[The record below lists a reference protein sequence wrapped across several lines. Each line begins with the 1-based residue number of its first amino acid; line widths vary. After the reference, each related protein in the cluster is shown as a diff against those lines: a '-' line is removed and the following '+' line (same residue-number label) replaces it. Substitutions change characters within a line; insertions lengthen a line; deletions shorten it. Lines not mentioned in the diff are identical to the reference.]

1 MSIPQLKICGMLHP
15 ENLREVAAL
24 QPDYLGFIFFKGSKR
39 YAGDVLPEVLAAL
52 PENIKRT
59 GVFVNETLETVLSL
73 VHKYQLNALQLHG
86 TESPAYCRD
95 LKVRLSEMMASDPAE
110 LNANSIA
117 VRTKASEKTETI
129 GKVQLIKAFGISEAF
144 DFSRLNLY
152 LGTVDYF
159 LFDTQTPDHGGSGK
173 KFDWQLL
180 TKYTLDLP
188 YFLSGGIGVESAEM
202 LNSIVDHRLFAIDVN
217 SKFEIEPGVKDLEKL
232 KVFKSKL
239 L

>member
-1 MSIPQLKICGMLHP
+1 MSTPQLKICGMLHP
-15 ENLREVAAL
+15 ENIREVAAL

-39 YAGDVLPEVLAAL
+39 YAGEVLPEALAAL

-73 VHKYQLNALQLHG
+73 VEKYQLNALQLHG
-86 TESPAYCRD
+86 VESPEYCSE
-95 LKVRLSEMMASDPAE
+95 LKVRLSKMTALAPVE
-110 LNANSIA
+110 
-117 VRTKASEKTETI
+117 
-129 GKVQLIKAFGISEAF
+129 LIKAFGINEAF
-144 DFSRLNLY
+144 DFSRLNSY
-152 LGTVDYF
+152 PDTVDYF

-173 KFDWQLL
+173 QFDWQLL

-217 SKFEIEPGVKDLEKL
+217 SKFEIEPGLKDLEKL
-232 KVFKSKL
+232 KAFKSKL

>member
-1 MSIPQLKICGMLHP
+1 MSTPQLKICGMLHP
-15 ENLREVAAL
+15 ENIREVAAL

-39 YAGDVLPEVLAAL
+39 YAGEVLPETLAAL

-73 VHKYQLNALQLHG
+73 VEKYQLNALQLHG
-86 TESPAYCRD
+86 AESPEYCSE
-95 LKVRLSEMMASDPAE
+95 LKVRLSKMTALAPVE
-110 LNANSIA
+110 
-117 VRTKASEKTETI
+117 
-129 GKVQLIKAFGISEAF
+129 LIKAFGINEAF
-144 DFSRLNLY
+144 DFSRLNSY
-152 LGTVDYF
+152 PGTVDYF

-173 KFDWQLL
+173 QFDWQLL

-202 LNSIVDHRLFAIDVN
+202 LNNIVDHRLFAIDVN
-217 SKFEIEPGVKDLEKL
+217 SKFEIEPGLKDLEKL
-232 KVFKSKL
+232 KAFKSKL

>member
-1 MSIPQLKICGMLHP
+1 MSRRQLKICGMLHP
-15 ENLREVAAL
+15 ENIREVAAL

-39 YAGDVLPEVLAAL
+39 YAGAVLPEVLEAL

-86 TESPAYCRD
+86 AESPEYCRE
-95 LKVRLSEMMASDPAE
+95 LKVGLASMGVSAPTE
-110 LNANSIA
+110 LHANSTA
-117 VRTKASEKTETI
+117 VKTETTGAT
-129 GKVQLIKAFGISEAF
+129 GKVQLIKAFGVNEDF
-144 DFSRLNLY
+144 DFSRLNAY
-152 LGTVDYF
+152 AGIVDFF

-173 KFDWQLL
+173 QFDWQLL
-180 TKYTLDLP
+180 DKYTLNLP

-217 SKFEIEPGVKDLEKL
+217 SKFEIEPGLKDLEKL
-232 KVFKSKL
+232 KTFKSKL